1 MLLSLYLARPCKGG
15 VYGILFDSPHY
26 RAVRPLAVRLP
37 PDLIHWLDAHRD
49 GEARTTF
56 LRAILRDHIRRHS
69 RSKSRTRSAVW
80 DSTKESATAPERH
93 LPLL

>member
-1 MLLSLYLARPCKGG
+1 MYLPQPCKDGAD
-15 VYGILFDSPHY
+15 GIRFDFPRY

-69 RSKSRTRSAVW
+69 RSKSRTRSAVS
-80 DSTKESATAPERH
+80 DATKESATAPERP

>member
-1 MLLSLYLARPCKGG
+1 MFLSLYLARPCKGRLI
-15 VYGILFDSPHY
+15 GILFDSPHY

-69 RSKSRTRSAVW
+69 RSKSRTRSAVS
-80 DSTKESATAPERH
+80 DATKESATAPERP

>member
-1 MLLSLYLARPCKGG
+1 MFLSQYLARPCKGWAD
-15 VYGILFDSPHY
+15 GILFDSPRY
-26 RAVRPLAVRLP
+26 RVVRPLAVRLP

-69 RSKSRTRSAVW
+69 RSKSRTRSTVRDA
-80 DSTKESATAPERH
+80 TKESATAPERP

>member
-1 MLLSLYLARPCKGG
+1 
-15 VYGILFDSPHY
+15 
-26 RAVRPLAVRLP
+26 VRLP
-37 PDLIHWLDAHRD
+37 PELIHWLDAHRG

-69 RSKSRTRSAVW
+69 KSKSRTRSAVR
-80 DSTKESATAPERH
+80 DATKERATAPERP